1 MIAMA
6 LADSTG
12 YGKIR
17 GSRTQSV
24 IGEEGTV
31 FHIIS
36 PGSSL
41 SAPGSKKN
49 QRSLAH
55 ALAVETN
62 PLLSE
67 ALEQDKHVKVI
78 FMNGC
83 QSVGSKQQK
92 KYEQMTRYRKAMDLL
107 ETDFTIMS
115 LQSLAFF
122 FLSLLFT
129 LLFFVGFCVHR
140 AISTRENSFYII
152 GVFIKRLGQI
162 FRIFTSLV
170 TTFTSIRKSLSVR
183 TTWLYLKQ

>member
-1 MIAMA
+1 MNAVA
-6 LADSTG
+6 LTDSTG

-17 GSRTQSV
+17 GSRTRSV
-24 IGEEGTV
+24 IDEDGNV

-49 QRSLAH
+49 QWSLAH

-62 PLLSE
+62 PLLTE

-78 FMNGC
+78 FINGC

-92 KYEQMTRYRKAMDLL
+92 KHEQMTRYRKALDLL

-122 FLSLLFT
+122 FLLFT
-129 LLFFVGFCVHR
+129 LFFLLFFVFIVQFRPGK
-140 AISTRENSFYII
+140 T
-152 GVFIKRLGQI
+152 VFILSGFLKRD
-162 FRIFTSLV
+162 
-170 TTFTSIRKSLSVR
+170 
-183 TTWLYLKQ
+183 

>member
-1 MIAMA
+1 MNAVA
-6 LADSTG
+6 LTDSTG
-12 YGKIR
+12 HGKIR

-24 IGEEGTV
+24 IDKDGV

-62 PLLSE
+62 PLLTE

-78 FMNGC
+78 FVNGC

-92 KYEQMTRYRKAMDLL
+92 KYEQMTRYRKALDLL

-122 FLSLLFT
+122 LLRFSPC
-129 LLFFVGFCVHR
+129 FFVCGFLC
-140 AISTRENSFYII
+140 SSCNFDQGKQFFYYR
-152 GVFIKRLGQI
+152 GF
-162 FRIFTSLV
+162 
-170 TTFTSIRKSLSVR
+170 
-183 TTWLYLKQ
+183 

>member
-1 MIAMA
+1 MNAVA
-6 LADSTG
+6 LTDSTG

-24 IGEEGTV
+24 IDKEGRV
-31 FHIIS
+31 LHIIS

-62 PLLSE
+62 PLLTE

-78 FMNGC
+78 FINGC

-122 FLSLLFT
+122 FLLFT
-129 LLFFVGFCVHR
+129 LFGTKRFFH
-140 AISTRENSFYII
+140 
-152 GVFIKRLGQI
+152 
-162 FRIFTSLV
+162 
-170 TTFTSIRKSLSVR
+170 
-183 TTWLYLKQ
+183 

>member
-1 MIAMA
+1 MNAVV

-12 YGKIR
+12 YGKSSKR
-17 GSRTQSV
+17 RTQSV
-24 IGEEGTV
+24 IDKDGV

-36 PGSSL
+36 PGSCL

-62 PLLSE
+62 PLLTE
-67 ALEQDKHVKVI
+67 ALEQEKHVKVI
-78 FMNGC
+78 FINGC

-92 KYEQMTRYRKAMDLL
+92 QYEQMTRYRKAMDLL

-122 FLSLLFT
+122 CLCFSP
-129 LLFFVGFCVHR
+129 
-140 AISTRENSFYII
+140 
-152 GVFIKRLGQI
+152 
-162 FRIFTSLV
+162 
-170 TTFTSIRKSLSVR
+170 
-183 TTWLYLKQ
+183 